1 MDKFE
6 AYRRSD
12 IFQKNIDLE
21 YVCAGIAYDAFSE
34 FVVYRDNGLFSR
46 RSFGGE
52 LDFFGSVDV
61 LAKSCIVHFENFLVW
76 KGWEGFLDLE
86 GISDI

>member
-1 MDKFE
+1 
-6 AYRRSD
+6 
-12 IFQKNIDLE
+12 LE

-76 KGWEGFLDLE
+76 
-86 GISDI
+86 